1 MSNIKID
8 QNQMTQLFLQLV
20 SDGYKLGINEY
31 LLGLKAL
38 QQGYG
43 ENEQIFLAMAET
55 LWGHSRSQQA
65 QIKFTWENLRID
77 QTQLT
82 KENVRTE
89 VKEKEMSRRQSN
101 DSGRVESESKPAI
114 DLAERVLSS
123 QSKLSTIAIRT
134 PTFSS
139 VEREDLLS
147 LKSYFPLSRRQMIY
161 GWRFL
166 RRTVADGCKNVLDV
180 AATIQATT
188 DRGYYLEPVYRR
200 RQRNAAKLL
209 LIIDQNGSMM
219 PFHRFTRDLVETAQ
233 GESPLATGNVLVFY
247 FFNIPGTYLY
257 SDIYLTNPVLASEV
271 LEQCD
276 RDTSVLIVSD
286 AGAARG
292 YHRQERIQ
300 GTTRFLL
307 RLRQRTDL
315 VAWLNPMSQKRWTGS
330 SAAILAYLLPM
341 FQIDQQGFNNA
352 IDVIR
357 GAVLINRSEE

>member
-1 MSNIKID
+1 MSDVKIEKD
-8 QNQMTQLFLQLV
+8 QMTQLFLQLV
-20 SDGYKLGINEY
+20 RDGYKLGVDEY
-31 LLGLKAL
+31 LLGLQAL
-38 QQGYG
+38 KQGYG
-43 ENEQIFLAMAET
+43 ENEQIFLAMVEM
-55 LWGHSRSQQA
+55 LWGHSRSQQG
-65 QIKFTWENLRID
+65 QIKFTWENLQIE
-77 QTQLT
+77 QPQLVQ
-82 KENVRTE
+82 ENA
-89 VKEKEMSRRQSN
+89 Q
-101 DSGRVESESKPAI
+101 DESKGKKNDRKQDKDSDQI
-114 DLAERVLSS
+114 VDESNVVTDLLEKTISNKS
-123 QSKLSTIAIRT
+123 EISTIAIRT

-139 VEREDLLS
+139 VERDDLLF

-166 RRTVADGCKNVLDV
+166 RRVVDDGCKDVLDV

-188 DRGYYLEPVYRR
+188 DRGYYLAPVYRR
-200 RQRNAAKLL
+200 RPRNAAKLL

-233 GESPLATGNVLVFY
+233 GESPLAPENVSVFY

-257 SDIYLTNPVLASEV
+257 RDIYLTDPILTSEI

-315 VAWLNPMSQKRWTGS
+315 VAWLNPLSRKRWTGS

-341 FQIDQQGFNNA
+341 FQIDQQGFNDA

-357 GAVLINRSEE
+357 GAVLINRGEE

>member
-1 MSNIKID
+1 MSDVKIEKD
-8 QNQMTQLFLQLV
+8 QMTQLFLQLV
-20 SDGYKLGINEY
+20 KDGYKLGVDEY
-31 LLGLKAL
+31 LLGLQAL
-38 QQGYG
+38 RQGYG
-43 ENEQIFLAMAET
+43 ENEQIFLAMVET
-55 LWGHSRSQQA
+55 LWGHSRSQQG
-65 QIKFTWENLRID
+65 QIKFTWENLQTD
-77 QTQLT
+77 QLQLVR
-82 KENVRTE
+82 ENA
-89 VKEKEMSRRQSN
+89 Q
-101 DSGRVESESKPAI
+101 DESKDKETDRKQGKEFDRKADESNVVI
-114 DLAERVLSS
+114 DLSKKVLANKSEV
-123 QSKLSTIAIRT
+123 STIAIRT
-134 PTFSS
+134 PRFSS
-139 VEREDLLS
+139 VERDDLLF

-166 RRTVADGCKNVLDV
+166 RRIVADGCKDVLDV

-188 DRGYYLEPVYRR
+188 DRGYYLAPVYRR
-200 RQRNAAKLL
+200 RPRNAAKLL

-233 GESPLATGNVLVFY
+233 GESPLDPENVLVFY
-247 FFNIPGTYLY
+247 FSNIPGTYLY
-257 SDIYLTNPVLASEV
+257 SDIYLTNPVLTSKI

-276 RDTSVLIVSD
+276 RDTSMLIVSD

-315 VAWLNPMSQKRWTGS
+315 VAWLNPLSRKRWTGS

-341 FQIDQQGFNNA
+341 FQMDQQGFNNA